1 MSKFARMISGTR
13 VTSGPAAKAREDG
26 QKRTVRI
33 KGTRQLERPAPGT
46 GSEPPS
52 KTGMKPKTRPTT
64 GETATGKGY

>member
-1 MSKFARMISGTR
+1 MPKIAKMITGTR
-13 VTSGPAAKAREDG
+13 VTSAPVAGAREDG
-26 QKRTVRI
+26 QKRSINI

-46 GSEPPS
+46 GTEPPG